1 MTHFN
6 QSNLML
12 RHLISLM
19 MVLFSVR
26 IHVSASN
33 LLPDSIRVNDE
44 MADVDSITMYDGSSD
59 SLRLITM
66 ADKSTR
72 YFNGLGLNTDK
83 NQRKSL
89 YELPYSVTGSQPNWK
104 RLWLNTGV
112 LGGAFV
118 GTLLVLECL
127 PEDAT
132 SWNRAEI
139 QSVAPFKRWFRNIFK
154 KGFEWD
160 HDKFYFNYILH
171 PYAGAVYYMGARSCG
186 FNAWQSL
193 LYCTCIS
200 TFFWEFGIEAFMER
214 PSIQDLFITPL
225 VGSLIGEGF
234 YKIKRSIVNNGYR
247 LAGSPVLG
255 NIVVFLVD
263 PINEVIGLFAGNECR
278 QIKKRQV
285 HDLSSSMLFQS
296 ETGVNVGLS
305 LSYKF

>member
-1 MTHFN
+1 MV
-6 QSNLML
+6 
-12 RHLISLM
+12 
-19 MVLFSVR
+19 VLFGIR
-26 IHVSASN
+26 MHVSASN
-33 LLPDSIRVNDE
+33 ILPDSIVINDDIVD
-44 MADVDSITMYDGSSD
+44 ADPLSMCDSLSD
-59 SLRLITM
+59 SLSIITISE
-66 ADKSTR
+66 DSIPVIPPVL
-72 YFNGLGLNTDK
+72 FNRVNK
-83 NQRKSL
+83 HRKSI
-89 YELPYSVTGSQPNWK
+89 YELPYSVTGSEPNWK

-112 LGGAFV
+112 IGGAFI
-118 GTLLVLECL
+118 GTLFVLECL

-225 VGSLIGEGF
+225 IGSLIGEGF
-234 YKIKRSIVNNGYR
+234 YKIKRTIVNNGYR
-247 LAGSPVLG
+247 LAGSAILG

-278 QIKKRQV
+278 RLNLRKESME
-285 HDLSSSMLFQS
+285 HGLSSSLLYQS
-296 ETGVNVGLS
+296 ETGINVGLS

>member
-1 MTHFN
+1 MRSFIILILALL
-6 QSNLML
+6 SN
-12 RHLISLM
+12 HAC
-19 MVLFSVR
+19 
-26 IHVSASN
+26 VSASN
-33 LLPDSIRVNDE
+33 LLTDSIAA
-44 MADVDSITMYDGSSD
+44 ADDLPVADSLAICPPVVDSLPIIALPEPGTLDMS
-59 SLRLITM
+59 
-66 ADKSTR
+66 R
-72 YFNGLGLNTDK
+72 YSPDGLNIEK
-83 NQRKSL
+83 KSI
-89 YELPYSVTGSQPNWK
+89 YELPYSVTGSEPDWR

-139 QSVAPFKRWFRNIFK
+139 QSVPPFKRWFRNVFK
-154 KGFEWD
+154 RGFEWD

-193 LYCTCIS
+193 LYSTCIS
-200 TFFWEFGIEAFMER
+200 TIFWELGIEAFMER

-234 YKIKRSIVNNGYR
+234 YKIKRIIVDNGYK
-247 LAGSPVLG
+247 LAGSRILG

-263 PINEVIGLFAGNECR
+263 PINEVIGLFAGNKCR
-278 QIKKRQV
+278 QLNKKSENK
-285 HDLSSSMLFQS
+285 DLSSSLLFPS
-296 ETGVNVGLS
+296 EHGFNVGLS
-305 LSYKF
+305 LTYKF